1 MERRYLLDA
10 SQTQKECQR
19 LESRNREIDEMFLSL
34 YTDKA
39 KGILTEQRFMKLTAT
54 LEQEQEANQKRLQD
68 LLLMMRHSDEQEN
81 EVRTVPFPVSWTV
94 KMKKKQKETQDI
106 LSYHSQA
113 AGCSDKARA
122 KASGGRQPIEECGR
136 TGL

>member
-1 MERRYLLDA
+1 MNNTERLIGKMNDELAAFVAGLERLPVQDVIEKAGEIAVKTDMALLVEEAFLGPKETKALLAMRMPLEYL
-10 SQTQKECQR
+10 
-19 LESRNREIDEMFLSL
+19 
-34 YTDKA
+34 Y
-39 KGILTEQRFMKLTAT
+39 
-54 LEQEQEANQKRLQD
+54 QEYLKKD
-68 LLLMMRHSDEQEN
+68 
-81 EVRTVPFPVSWTV
+81 TGVPFPVSWTV

-106 LSYHSQA
+106 LSYHTQA

>member
-1 MERRYLLDA
+1 MQVGFYTEILFPQKKVHFLAINNSIDSNKA
-10 SQTQKECQR
+10 SD
-19 LESRNREIDEMFLSL
+19 NDFAPFLNIMNEW
-34 YTDKA
+34 YA
-39 KGILTEQRFMKLTAT
+39 KDTSNKIR
-54 LEQEQEANQKRLQD
+54 
-68 LLLMMRHSDEQEN
+68 S
-81 EVRTVPFPVSWTV
+81 VPFPVSWTV

>member
-1 MERRYLLDA
+1 MNNTERLIGKMNDELAAFVAGLERLPVQDVIEKAGEIAVKTDMALL
-10 SQTQKECQR
+10 
-19 LESRNREIDEMFLSL
+19 
-34 YTDKA
+34 
-39 KGILTEQRFMKLTAT
+39 
-54 LEQEQEANQKRLQD
+54 
-68 LLLMMRHSDEQEN
+68 
-81 EVRTVPFPVSWTV
+81 VVPFPVSWTV

-106 LSYHSQA
+106 LSYHTQA